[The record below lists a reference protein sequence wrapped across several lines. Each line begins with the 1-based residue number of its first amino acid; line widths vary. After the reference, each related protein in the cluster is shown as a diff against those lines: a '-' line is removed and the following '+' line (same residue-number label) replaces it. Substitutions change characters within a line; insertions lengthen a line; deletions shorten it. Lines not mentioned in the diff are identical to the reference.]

1 MVRKLAMVSCIFQ
14 MEAII
19 QAHFKTTRQRERE
32 SCIIQTEIIIR
43 GIGKMIRL
51 MDMENIFQQLE
62 ESMQEIGRRI
72 SVTVKEMRL
81 GLIKLLMR
89 ETIN

>member
-1 MVRKLAMVSCIFQ
+1 